1 MAETCT
7 PVQNYPDACASSSS
21 SSSSTKGLPPSPL
34 KHIACGWELWSW
46 SVVPITS
53 YPMWTYL
60 SKLWPKPLGCSHIPS
75 CAALVLAPE
84 SAMGDKQLDV
94 CTWHRPLSFVRL
106 FDQHTITGYSFW
118 GGLQLFLILGAKGG
132 CRPIF
137 SDDAYQAVED
147 ENLKGKY
154 QRFNRGGS
162 KKLTLIIA
170 TD

>member
-21 SSSSTKGLPPSPL
+21 SSSNTKGLPPSPL

-75 CAALVLAPE
+75 
-84 SAMGDKQLDV
+84 
-94 CTWHRPLSFVRL
+94 
-106 FDQHTITGYSFW
+106 
-118 GGLQLFLILGAKGG
+118 AKGG

-162 KKLTLIIA
+162 KKPTLIIA